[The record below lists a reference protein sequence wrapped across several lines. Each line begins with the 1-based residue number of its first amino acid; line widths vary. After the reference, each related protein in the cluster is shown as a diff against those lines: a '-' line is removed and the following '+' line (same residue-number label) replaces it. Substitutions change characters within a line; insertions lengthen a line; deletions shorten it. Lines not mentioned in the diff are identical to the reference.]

1 MFRDWERFV
10 RGPRHGRYR
19 GGPGGPFKGRM
30 FEQGD
35 LKYVILKL
43 LAEKP
48 RHGYEV
54 IRTLEERM
62 GGAYAPSPGA
72 VYPTLTMLE
81 EMGYEVCAIEASE
94 IDAVAGALRCDP
106 DLLIVDAQLS
116 DGSGVSAVAQILR
129 TGFIPHVFMSGD
141 VAGVTAL
148 RPDAVVVQKPF
159 TQSSFCAQSFS
170 LLQGFFEVQL
180 PATQCWPPG
189 HSLSPAQA
197 RQRFAMH
204 SCLAGHCALLLQ

>member
-1 MFRDWERFV
+1 MFRDWERFA

-81 EMGYEVCAIEASE
+81 EMGYARATTDEQGRRIYDITPEGRAYLEQNRSQVDEIFARIADFATNFFGPPMVDVHRAFRDLARATYATALHVKDPVAIQKIHDVLATAASE
-94 IDAVAGALRCDP
+94 IES
-106 DLLIVDAQLS
+106 LS
-116 DGSGVSAVAQILR
+116 KESAPVH
-129 TGFIPHVFMSGD
+129 TMSG
-141 VAGVTAL
+141 A
-148 RPDAVVVQKPF
+148 
-159 TQSSFCAQSFS
+159 
-170 LLQGFFEVQL
+170 
-180 PATQCWPPG
+180 
-189 HSLSPAQA
+189 
-197 RQRFAMH
+197 
-204 SCLAGHCALLLQ
+204 